1 MLWHI
6 KHSTSMLIDCAPN
19 FNPLFPVP
27 PLAPRF
33 HTMCSWFSLSQSLC
47 PLTTWKCVPQ
57 WICLMVCYGR
67 DEMACHLHPILCNWD
82 AVTTCTPVTVFF
94 PLGVRLWKKIHG
106 KKSGIQLGFKFKTFW
121 ILNIIIHERFL
132 LLSVNNIKP
141 LNFHHQPWSW
151 LLGLL
156 GGLATYH
163 D

>member
-1 MLWHI
+1 
-6 KHSTSMLIDCAPN
+6 
-19 FNPLFPVP
+19 
-27 PLAPRF
+27 
-33 HTMCSWFSLSQSLC
+33 MCSWFSLSQSLY

-67 DEMACHLHPILCNWD
+67 DEMACHLHPILCTWD
-82 AVTTCTPVTVFF
+82 AVTTCTPVTVFL

-106 KKSGIQLGFKFKTFW
+106 KKSGIQLGFEFKTFW

-156 GGLATYH
+156 GGLCVTTGPAKVANFNQGSTSVQPWESENQCEFGWLL
-163 D
+163 